1 MTLEYVDWF
10 IKDLKESKFVVQ
22 KNESARI
29 NKNGHLLGKQNE
41 TISNITRISPPK
53 IVAKM
58 NMTVLNRILNDSAK
72 VAAAPSNQTKKG
84 IVIKKIK
91 KV

>member
-1 MTLEYVDWF
+1 MTFEYVDWF
-10 IKDLKESKFVVQ
+10 NKDLNESKILVQ

-29 NKNGHLLGKQNE
+29 DKKVHLLGKQNE
-41 TISNITRISPPK
+41 TISNTTRISPPK
-53 IVAKM
+53 VVAKM

-72 VAAAPSNQTKKG
+72 VAAPSNQTKKG